1 MSILVNSYGFT
12 GDCSNTSIGAVIF
25 NVTGTTPPFAV
36 TCLNSSLP
44 PSSALTAPFYSYEA
58 TGLSGDTYFLQII
71 DGASNGTILSVYI
84 SSGTSASIDS
94 TNTTCGF
101 DNGSV
106 TGFTSGVYGY
116 ASFAIY
122 DGSDNYITS
131 ASTSN
136 SFYDFQSLSAGTYY
150 VVADDGGGCTGITAS
165 VIINPSNAFTY
176 SGYVVNDGSCIGTP
190 SGKIFLTGLTLPVSA
205 YSINW
210 LTNVNG
216 QTGATI
222 TGLTSGSYVVEIT
235 NPDSC
240 VTSNT
245 FTVQSVD
252 PIGSAGFIVFNQP
265 SCFQN
270 DGSVEFIVSGGTAP
284 YFFSASTGQVEITFD
299 QSAIFTNLASGT
311 YNFSVTDAGLCTIY
325 DSISLITPNSFS
337 TVQVNTTP
345 SYCSVNDGTI
355 QVIVDNGFSNQANL
369 LITISG
375 QSGTQQI
382 GTLGNSVQTFF
393 GLPNDTYLVTVST
406 VGCVYTATTSVSSVN
421 LYTVTAATTGTTCG
435 STNGVLQ
442 VTVSTGGTLPYIFTL
457 VGPSQNPGTITTAI
471 STFSNLDYG
480 NYVLTV
486 QDSSTPNCIQSYAI
500 YIDQSQNVFF
510 NYITSQPIN
519 GNDGSISSYITQG
532 EPPFTYTWTGGNAA
546 SQTGN
551 TATGLTSGIYT
562 LTVTD
567 SDGCT
572 LIKQIRLSGT
582 IRYSNYRYFNICQ
595 DNFQDSGFIGPRNI
609 RSMYLEGYADLTSG
623 DTNCIINDATFS
635 IFAEVGSQSA
645 QTIFYTSSGSTDYPS
660 DVLWAQTITD
670 TLDSFVGIS
679 GTTVDITNNRIKIQT
694 TCQDVPKGCIVEPI
708 NPLQDTQVIVNLVID
723 YDIACVSCTP
733 VTPIPTP
740 TPTPT
745 TPYAY
750 ANAIPCGVGAN
761 EIISIPSI
769 YQNLDIL
776 YVVGATNGGCYII
789 TSPTLGPSTI
799 VWNGLVYGTGAD
811 CDTCPSPTPTPTNT
825 PTVTK
830 TPTVTPT
837 VTKTPTVTPTV
848 TKTPTVTPTITPT
861 SGDKWLVFDCC
872 GCASN
877 IILILPPGTIAGQRV
892 VYNNN
897 CWTTVSTSVGSPVGA
912 GVTFV
917 GTNSCAACIA
927 VYGCPC

>member
-44 PSSALTAPFYSYEA
+44 PTSALTAPFYSYEA

-116 ASFAIY
+116 ASFTLY

-136 SFYDFQSLSAGTYY
+136 SYYDFQSLSAGTYY

-325 DSISLITPNSFS
+325 DSISLITPNSFN

-382 GTLGNSVQTFF
+382 GTLGNSIQTFF

-572 LIKQIRLSGT
+572 LTKQIRLSGT
-582 IRYSNYRYFNICQ
+582 VKYADYRYFNICQ

-623 DTNCIINDATFS
+623 DTNCIINEATFS

-679 GTTVDITNNRIKIQT
+679 GTTVDITNNRIEIQT

-723 YDIACVSCTP
+723 YDIACVSCPEVCFNYFVKGNNVGVTYTFTP
-733 VTPIPTP
+733 C
-740 TPTPT
+740 
-745 TPYAY
+745 
-750 ANAIPCGVGAN
+750 CGETLVSPLTDNNTGTN
-761 EIISIPSI
+761 YNICSSSGI
-769 YQNLDIL
+769 
-776 YVVGATNGGCYII
+776 VVTNGTALVINQGACPGCN
-789 TSPTLGPSTI
+789 L
-799 VWNGLVYGTGAD
+799 
-811 CDTCPSPTPTPTNT
+811 
-825 PTVTK
+825 
-830 TPTVTPT
+830 
-837 VTKTPTVTPTV
+837 
-848 TKTPTVTPTITPT
+848 
-861 SGDKWLVFDCC
+861 
-872 GCASN
+872 
-877 IILILPPGTIAGQRV
+877 
-892 VYNNN
+892 
-897 CWTTVSTSVGSPVGA
+897 
-912 GVTFV
+912 
-917 GTNSCAACIA
+917 
-927 VYGCPC
+927 

>member
-25 NVTGTTPPFAV
+25 NVTGDTPPFAV

-44 PSSALTAPFYSYEA
+44 PTSALTAPFYYEA

-116 ASFAIY
+116 ASFTLY

-136 SFYDFQSLSAGTYY
+136 SYYDFQSLSAGTYY

-325 DSISLITPNSFS
+325 DSISLITPNSFN
-337 TVQVNTTP
+337 TVQVNSTP

-369 LITISG
+369 LITISKELK
-375 QSGTQQI
+375 S
-382 GTLGNSVQTFF
+382 
-393 GLPNDTYLVTVST
+393 
-406 VGCVYTATTSVSSVN
+406 
-421 LYTVTAATTGTTCG
+421 
-435 STNGVLQ
+435 
-442 VTVSTGGTLPYIFTL
+442 
-457 VGPSQNPGTITTAI
+457 
-471 STFSNLDYG
+471 
-480 NYVLTV
+480 
-486 QDSSTPNCIQSYAI
+486 
-500 YIDQSQNVFF
+500 
-510 NYITSQPIN
+510 
-519 GNDGSISSYITQG
+519 
-532 EPPFTYTWTGGNAA
+532 
-546 SQTGN
+546 
-551 TATGLTSGIYT
+551 
-562 LTVTD
+562 
-567 SDGCT
+567 
-572 LIKQIRLSGT
+572 
-582 IRYSNYRYFNICQ
+582 
-595 DNFQDSGFIGPRNI
+595 
-609 RSMYLEGYADLTSG
+609 
-623 DTNCIINDATFS
+623 
-635 IFAEVGSQSA
+635 
-645 QTIFYTSSGSTDYPS
+645 
-660 DVLWAQTITD
+660 
-670 TLDSFVGIS
+670 
-679 GTTVDITNNRIKIQT
+679 
-694 TCQDVPKGCIVEPI
+694 
-708 NPLQDTQVIVNLVID
+708 
-723 YDIACVSCTP
+723 
-733 VTPIPTP
+733 
-740 TPTPT
+740 
-745 TPYAY
+745 
-750 ANAIPCGVGAN
+750 
-761 EIISIPSI
+761 
-769 YQNLDIL
+769 
-776 YVVGATNGGCYII
+776 
-789 TSPTLGPSTI
+789 
-799 VWNGLVYGTGAD
+799 
-811 CDTCPSPTPTPTNT
+811 
-825 PTVTK
+825 
-830 TPTVTPT
+830 
-837 VTKTPTVTPTV
+837 
-848 TKTPTVTPTITPT
+848 
-861 SGDKWLVFDCC
+861 
-872 GCASN
+872 
-877 IILILPPGTIAGQRV
+877 
-892 VYNNN
+892 
-897 CWTTVSTSVGSPVGA
+897 
-912 GVTFV
+912 
-917 GTNSCAACIA
+917 
-927 VYGCPC
+927 